1 MKPEILTLYKNVVF
15 SGMWLERDNPAR
27 YVAAFNSQSD
37 EAKRLAKFGYASL
50 QATSKL
56 VHQ

>member
-1 MKPEILTLYKNVVF
+1 
-15 SGMWLERDNPAR
+15 MWLERDNPAR

-37 EAKRLAKFGYASL
+37 VAKRLAKFGYASL

-56 VHQ
+56 VQQ

>member
-1 MKPEILTLYKNVVF
+1 
-15 SGMWLERDNPAR
+15 MWLDKDNPAR

-37 EAKRLAKFGYASL
+37 SAKRLAEFGYASL

-56 VHQ
+56 VQK

>member
-1 MKPEILTLYKNVVF
+1 MEFFNRNSVF
-15 SGMWLERDNPAR
+15 AGMWLDKDNPAR

-37 EAKRLAKFGYASL
+37 SAKRLAKFGYASL

-56 VHQ
+56 MKQ

>member
-1 MKPEILTLYKNVVF
+1 
-15 SGMWLERDNPAR
+15 MWLERDNPAR

-56 VHQ
+56 VQQ

>member
-1 MKPEILTLYKNVVF
+1 
-15 SGMWLERDNPAR
+15 MWLDKDNPAR

-37 EAKRLAKFGYASL
+37 VAKRLAKFGYASL

-56 VHQ
+56 MQQ